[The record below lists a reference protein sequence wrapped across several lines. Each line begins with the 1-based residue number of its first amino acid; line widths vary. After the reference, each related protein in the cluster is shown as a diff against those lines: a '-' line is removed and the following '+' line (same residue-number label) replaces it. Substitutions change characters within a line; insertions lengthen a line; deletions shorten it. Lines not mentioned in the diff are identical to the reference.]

1 MTIMK
6 LLIMKLT
13 LLYQADQLD
22 EFPLIVVVV
31 DVWLVLVLDVV
42 DVHVLVLVDNSC
54 CDYSNL
60 LFIFYYGYSN
70 SR

>member
-22 EFPLIVVVV
+22 EFPLIVVV

-60 LFIFYYGYSN
+60 LFIFYNGYSN